1 MSEQTKLF
9 DGNLTE
15 PIHIVVDLET
25 LSLRPSAI
33 ILSIGAASN
42 TGGNFYV
49 ELDYRQQERLGRH
62 ADLSTC
68 LWWGEQERDLCPL
81 RGVIPLATALVD
93 FAHWI
98 ALQETA
104 ETYIWAR
111 GTDFDIAVLNDAFRK
126 EKVPVPWVYKNVR
139 DIRTALAITRMPE
152 EKLAKPERKHHAF
165 YDAEA
170 DLQNLVN
177 AGIVRMHEEGGV

>member
-1 MSEQTKLF
+1 MSEQT
-9 DGNLTE
+9 NQQAE
-15 PIHIVVDLET
+15 PTHIVVDLET

-81 RGVIPLATALVD
+81 RGVIPLVNALSD
-93 FAHWI
+93 FTHWI
-98 ALQETA
+98 ALQQFKTTA

-139 DIRTALAITRMPE
+139 DIRTALAIMRMPE
-152 EKLAKPERKHHAF
+152 EALAKPVSKHHAF

-177 AGIVRMHEEGGV
+177 AGIVKMHGEGGS